1 MRIRCSSLGKIMPD
15 AKSIDPALL
24 NAETLAITKEKVKT
38 EEDQAVLRPLMDAT
52 LSVGAKTYLKSL
64 AKQEVYG
71 YRPELRTKY
80 TEKGLQVED
89 ESIELYNSVM
99 LCEAVKNTERRTNE
113 YLTGEPDFLLP
124 HKGVDIKSAWSLDTF
139 PSLIEDAHDSDYEWQ
154 MRGYMILWSL
164 PEWEV
169 AYCMVDTPDEL
180 MRYEQE
186 DMHKVGHIPENL
198 RVTTITYEH
207 CPIKAARIK
216 TKCEAALK
224 YLKETI
230 AQIKREHQED

>member
-1 MRIRCSSLGKIMPD
+1 MRIRCSSLGKIMAD

-24 NAETLAITKEKVKT
+24 NSETLAISKKKVKT
-38 EEDQAVLRPLMDAT
+38 DEDQAILRPMMDAT

-80 TEKGLQVED
+80 TDKGLQVED

-99 LCEAVKNTERRTNE
+99 LCEAIKNTERRTND

-124 HKGVDIKSAWSLDTF
+124 HKGVDIKSAWSLETF
-139 PSLIEDAHDSDYEWQ
+139 PALIEDAHDSDYEWQ
-154 MRGYMILWSL
+154 MRGYMILWNL
-164 PEWEV
+164 REWEV
-169 AYCMVDTPDEL
+169 AYTMVTTPPEL

-186 DMHKVGHIPENL
+186 ALHIVDHIPENL
-198 RVTTITYEH
+198 RVTCISYEH
-207 CPIKAARIK
+207 CPVKAEKIKV
-216 TKCEAALK
+216 KCEAALK